1 MDTESGGQLS
11 SQARQQKTAS
21 ELARQRVME
30 TYNAQAPQNY
40 RSPSAD
46 SPMPQV
52 QAADWKKY
60 HSAWQDYYQKYYGEY
75 YGKAA
80 RDYVLRE
87 RMRIERENADKIKAL
102 EARQQKSN
110 GFFGANAAGENPA
123 IVMAQNVDG
132 RSSIMSAP
140 EVSDE
145 ESLEVQNSFRERIRN
160 KTRKN
165 ARKIRKSRHFIPIL
179 AGTIVL
185 ILGLLLQ
192 YNQTIVSNVV
202 AYMSPNNTEVNEIT
216 AIDPT
221 VTTAVHDVPTLII
234 PKINVEVPVTF
245 GSETDVK
252 SMNRAMANGV
262 ANFSINGASAKPGE
276 IGNFVISGHSAGN
289 VYEASDYKFI
299 FSGLTRMAQGDLV
312 YMDYNGVRY
321 TYRITSTREVLP
333 TNVQALIDIT
343 NENPGK
349 PMITLIT
356 CTPLGSSKYRLLV
369 AGEQI
374 YPDYSGAEVAK
385 DNESEGAVET
395 MPSNHG
401 TPLEQ
406 FWNWLIGNGE

>member
-52 QAADWKKY
+52 QVADWKKY

-80 RDYVLRE
+80 RDYVMRE
-87 RMRIERENADKIKAL
+87 RMRIEREHADKMKAL
-102 EARQQKSN
+102 EAQKN
-110 GFFGANAAGENPA
+110 GGFGGSANMGIGAVTTTTAA
-123 IVMAQNVDG
+123 DG

-140 EVSDE
+140 EISEE
-145 ESLEVQNSFRERIRN
+145 ESQEVQNSFRERIRN

-165 ARKIRKSRHFIPIL
+165 ARKIRKSKHFIPIL
-179 AGTIVL
+179 AGTTVL

-192 YNQTIVSNVV
+192 YNQTIVGNVV
-202 AYMSPNNTEVNEIT
+202 AYMSPSNTEVNGIQ

-221 VTTAVHDVPTLII
+221 VTEAVHEVPTLII
-234 PKINVEVPVTF
+234 PKINVEVPVSF
-245 GSETDVK
+245 GSATDVR
-252 SMNRAMANGV
+252 SMNVAMANGV

-289 VYEASDYKFI
+289 VYEPSDYKFI
-299 FSGLTRMAQGDLV
+299 FSGLTRMSQGDLV

-333 TNVQALIDIT
+333 TNVQALIDIA

-374 YPDYSGAEVAK
+374 YPDYTGAKVAEEV
-385 DNESEGAVET
+385 ESENTVES